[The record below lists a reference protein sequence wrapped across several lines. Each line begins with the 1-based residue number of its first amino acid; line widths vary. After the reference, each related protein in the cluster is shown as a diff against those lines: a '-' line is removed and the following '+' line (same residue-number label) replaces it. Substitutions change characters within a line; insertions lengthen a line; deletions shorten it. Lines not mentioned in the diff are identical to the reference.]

1 MKIRPPEII
10 KTILAALLAITL
22 PTPASAQQITTY
34 SGPCDASAAVALDA
48 THFIVG
54 DDEHNTLHVY
64 RQGQPAPI
72 AALNLVNFLGT
83 AADEESDI
91 EGAAAIGSR
100 IYWITSHGRNSKG
113 KARPARQ
120 RFFATE
126 IVPGQPPTVKPVGQA
141 YGNLLR
147 DMLAAETLKPYRLDE
162 AARRPPEA
170 EGGLNIEGLAAT
182 ADGKLLIGLRNPLP
196 LQRALLIP
204 LDNPDEV
211 IAGHPARFGEPIEL
225 NLGQRGIRSIE
236 RIGTGYLIVA
246 GPTGD
251 KGSFALFRWS
261 GRHGDAPTPVSGI
274 DLGNL
279 RPEALFAIPDSNR
292 AQLLSDDGGV
302 VINGVECKKLSP
314 ASQSFR
320 SLDITP
326 RQ

>member
-1 MKIRPPEII
+1 MNMKKMPWMSLGA
-10 KTILAALLAITL
+10 LALAVAAVA
-22 PTPASAQQITTY
+22 PASAQQITTY

-91 EGAAAIGSR
+91 EGAAAIGTR

-320 SLDITP
+320 SLNITS

>member
-1 MKIRPPEII
+1 MSIFI
-10 KTILAALLAITL
+10 KTTAVLLLAIAL
-22 PTPASAQQITTY
+22 TPATAQQITTY
-34 SGPCDASAAVALDA
+34 NGPCDASAAVALDA

-64 RQGQPAPI
+64 RQGQPAPV
-72 AALNLVNFLGT
+72 AALNLTNFLAT

-91 EGAAAIGSR
+91 EGAAAIGTR